1 MTLFSEYLRQMA
13 VPAVCLIGLPALV
26 AAQTPLT
33 LERAV
38 SFAREN
44 DPWLEGSRYREQ
56 AAVAQSVAAGTLP
69 DPEVTLGFANLPVD
83 SFDFGQEQM
92 TQFRV
97 GVSQM
102 FPRGETRELKRREL
116 SEQGA
121 QYPLMRSDRLA
132 KVTVAVSQQWLEAF
146 RNRQAVRLIEKDSA
160 LFGHLVD
167 VAESSYTTAAGK
179 TRQQDLIRAQLEL
192 TRLED
197 RLLVLQQQRESSL
210 AKLAEWLPGFAAGGI
225 VLSDTLPV
233 LALNTPYLLS
243 STTGDTGQL
252 LQVLLTHP
260 RIKTL
265 DQKIIA
271 TGTGVQLAKQK
282 YKPQWE
288 INAGYGYRDDDPMG
302 DDRSDFFSLG
312 VSFDVPLFTFN
323 RQDREVHAAQAGEA
337 AIKTEKVLALRSMRA
352 GFEAA
357 QARLE
362 RLNQR
367 RALYEKRLLQ
377 EIHDQAEASLTAY
390 TNDAGD
396 FSEVVR
402 ARIAELNANIDFLN
416 INIDRLK
423 TIAELNY
430 FLTSVEADST
440 GGISP

>member
-1 MTLFSEYLRQMA
+1 MNLRFLRKKA
-13 VPAVCLIGLPALV
+13 VAAVCLIGLSSLV
-26 AAQTPLT
+26 AAQTQLT

-38 SFAREN
+38 SLAREN
-44 DPWLEGSRYREQ
+44 DPWLDGSRYREQ
-56 AAVAQSVAAGTLP
+56 AVMARSVAAGTLP
-69 DPEVTLGFANLPVD
+69 DPVVSLGFANLPVD
-83 SFDFGQEQM
+83 GFDFGREQM
-92 TQFRV
+92 TQFSV
-97 GVSQM
+97 GVSQV

-116 SEQGA
+116 GEQGA
-121 QYPLMRSDRLA
+121 QHPLMRSDRLA
-132 KVTVAVSQQWLEAF
+132 KLTVAVSRQWLEAY
-146 RNRQAVRLIEKDSA
+146 RNRQAVRLIEKDRA

-210 AKLAEWLPGFAAGGI
+210 AKLAEWLPGSAPSGI
-225 VLSDTLPV
+225 VLGDSLPALTL
-233 LALNTPYLLS
+233 NNPYIVS
-243 STTGDTGQL
+243 STAGDTEQL
-252 LQVLLTHP
+252 AQVLLTHP
-260 RIKTL
+260 KIKTL
-265 DQKIIA
+265 EQKIIA

-282 YKPQWE
+282 YKPQWG
-288 INAGYGYRDDDPMG
+288 INASYGYRDDDPLG

-323 RQDREVHAAQAGEA
+323 RQDREVHAAQASEA

-352 GFEAA
+352 SFEAA

-362 RLNQR
+362 RLDQR
-367 RALYEKRLLQ
+367 RALYEKRLLH

-430 FLTSVEADST
+430 FLTPVEADNA